1 MYRKS
6 HWHGRSA
13 HLDLCQRRGD
23 LRIEDRRALVGLS
36 LMLALSGCATTAQFG
51 PAPSHSSP
59 APTASSAA
67 AAVARHFP
75 VDPLSEITDPT
86 AGRYL
91 PSDIEIALHVQGL
104 GPRQFNIPRPTAGT
118 KSLRFYVSCEPE
130 TSFKV
135 TMSTFYSGGC
145 SNRYANTGTIPL
157 PGGDQPL
164 HIELEVAAGVQFWLL
179 AIAIQ

>member
-6 HWHGRSA
+6 HWHDRSA
-13 HLDLCQRRGD
+13 PLGLSQRRGD
-23 LRIEDRRALVGLS
+23 LRIAERRTLVGLC
-36 LMLALSGCATTAQFG
+36 LMLTMALSGCATTAQFD

-59 APTASSAA
+59 APRAST
-67 AAVARHFP
+67 AAVARHSP

-104 GPRQFNIPRPTAGT
+104 GPRQFNIPRPTTGT
-118 KSLRFYVSCEPE
+118 KSLQFYVSCEPE

-135 TMSTFYSGGC
+135 TMSNFYSGGC
-145 SNRYANTGTIPL
+145 SDHYANTGTIPL
-157 PGGDQPL
+157 PSGDQPL
-164 HIELEVAAGVQFWLL
+164 HIELDIASGVQFWLL
-179 AIAIQ
+179 AIAIP